1 MLSTNTQYERYLV
14 IPVVFKHFCVIK
26 IALKLSHIHSCA
38 VSCDKLAVQ
47 LLFRDASVVSQG
59 TPRCWRGGNGHDL
72 LVCVFMCMRSCFSC
86 INEMCVYCIFLYNLR
101 LYREREREDES
112 QECSLY
118 AIISPRLTA
127 KLSPS
132 LSFIPLRHFP
142 LFFSDQSVSPPSFS
156 SHQLSPHPPL

>member
-101 LYREREREDES
+101 LYRERERMNHRNAL
-112 QECSLY
+112 CM
-118 AIISPRLTA
+118 
-127 KLSPS
+127 
-132 LSFIPLRHFP
+132 P
-142 LFFSDQSVSPPSFS
+142 LFHHV
-156 SHQLSPHPPL
+156 